1 MEVAT
6 TSRQVRWP
14 RERQV
19 LAAYEE
25 AFAAMRDY
33 AVVWDLETRIGSAL
47 LPVAD
52 LPEALRATYGI
63 SSRQDFLPMF
73 SSVEV
78 MGQIGETVV
87 KRLRAADAQLL
98 AATGERAG
106 ANR

>member
-1 MEVAT
+1 
-6 TSRQVRWP
+6 
-14 RERQV
+14 
-19 LAAYEE
+19 
-25 AFAAMRDY
+25 
-33 AVVWDLETRIGSAL
+33 
-47 LPVAD
+47 
-52 LPEALRATYGI
+52 
-63 SSRQDFLPMF
+63 MF